1 MIGNE
6 VWKLLNDIASKV
18 FGIDLSSLNRNI
30 YGYSYVLNKPNK
42 PSYSIAFNHFFGLKS
57 NLLKVNLEQEYHSIS
72 KKAAVAYNYDRENKL
87 GLDRGDVFLFSDV
100 VLEAGKEIIYGTLL
114 HELCHY
120 IVDGYFKLPF
130 KLEES
135 YYKRGKLLKVITRFS
150 NNDKDHSPKW
160 FALLYKSSHIL
171 YKSYPGIFH
180 GHEHAAYS
188 SIFYDIKSKS
198 KKIDYKIL
206 LKNIKWLS

>member
-1 MIGNE
+1 MHLI
-6 VWKLLNDIASKV
+6 I
-18 FGIDLSSLNRNI
+18 
-30 YGYSYVLNKPNK
+30 
-42 PSYSIAFNHFFGLKS
+42 FFGLKS

-87 GLDRGDVFLFSDV
+87 GLERGDVFLFSDV
-100 VLEAGKEIIYGTLL
+100 VLKAGKEIIYGTLL

-120 IVDGYFKLPF
+120 IVDGYFKLPY

-135 YYKRGKLLKVITRFS
+135 YYKQDKLLKVITRFS
-150 NNDKDHSPKW
+150 NNNKDHSPKW

-171 YKSYPGIFH
+171 YKSYPDIFH
-180 GHEHAAYS
+180 GHDHAAYS
-188 SIFYDIKSKS
+188 SIFYDVESKS

-206 LKNIKWLS
+206 LKDIKWLN